1 MRILLLTLLLPAVF
15 TPALADTSAGKKSES
30 LAESVFEHML
40 PVIADAAEEDAA
52 SAVKGPRSVW
62 KGNKPELVP
71 RGIKNFQGSNTLVRS
86 ALSYGILRAA
96 GFRVSQPWAVG
107 GEQIGSALA
116 FFEEKNQK
124 NLEEAFQKLFGRAL
138 VKKRSGAG
146 DQTTFTYDSA
156 SLEAAFKQL
165 YLAPDAT
172 VGGVR
177 AKVVYDTLFKD
188 YVKHKAEL
196 IAGILDRKGFVAA
209 ASRDYVARSGKPGF
223 DGLKFQDDLA
233 QKLKSPLGDEPRL
246 VGTLVRRHADGT
258 LPAVLKMLRKV
269 LGDYDPATLKA
280 LDSKLKSPSV

>member
-1 MRILLLTLLLPAVF
+1 MRVVLLASIF
-15 TPALADTSAGKKSES
+15 ICGQGFADTSAGKKTES

-40 PVIADAAEEDAA
+40 PIIADAAEEDAA

-62 KGNKPELVP
+62 KGSKPELVTK
-71 RGIKNFQGSNTLVRS
+71 GIKNFQGSNTLVRS

-96 GFRVSQPWAVG
+96 GFGVSQPWAVG

-124 NLEEAFQKLFGRAL
+124 NLEDAFQKLFGRAL
-138 VKKRSGAG
+138 VKKRTGAG
-146 DQTTFTYDSA
+146 EQSSFAYDAA

-172 VGGVR
+172 VGGTR

-196 IAGILDRKGFVAA
+196 IAGILERKGFIAGAA
-209 ASRDYVARSGKPGF
+209 RDFSARMGKPGF
-223 DGLKFQDDLA
+223 DGIAFNMELS

-246 VGTLVRRHADGT
+246 IGTLVRRHADGT

-269 LGDYDPATLKA
+269 LADYDPATMKA
-280 LDSKLKSPSV
+280 LDSKLR